1 MTAPGLVGADL
12 ERLGALAS
20 GVRRHGGEL
29 ERLVG
34 AADGAVGE
42 LGRIWDGPDAGQFAR
57 LWSAR
62 HRPALA
68 AAVRALGTAADTME
82 RNRREQERASGSL
95 DGPPA
100 PAGDGGHGF
109 GFGDIVGG
117 MGDGVR
123 WLGDRAADGARWVG
137 DQAADGGRWV
147 ADHADDI
154 LLDGL
159 FYRREGFASTRAL
172 ALSGMNPF
180 LYLVLADLQN
190 RYVTPVEVQLLDRF
204 VAEPLVDA
212 FAGPPEPRTGDPGGR
227 LDTRPNGTF
236 QVGGATDRDRGR
248 AAVVDAFEATGDSG
262 RIRSDEFQIIDH
274 GNGNYTVVLPGV
286 TDLSDPHAGFDPVDQ
301 SVRDTDQVAAVS
313 AGSTGI
319 DGNRYAQMVREHLQR
334 ADVPPGANL
343 MIVGHSFGADT
354 ALDLASD
361 PGFNGRDYHVTHV
374 VAAAYYS
381 QPQLPHVQPG
391 TEVLV
396 LQNNKDVPVLAE
408 QLGHVPTTPF
418 PGTNGA
424 IVDRFSGGWAG
435 AGHAQS
441 NYIEHLGSGDP
452 GLDAYF
458 QSVDAAGYTASGQST
473 AVDVSI
479 TP

>member
-1 MTAPGLVGADL
+1 MVVVGADL
-12 ERLGALAS
+12 ERLDRLAS
-20 GVRRHGGEL
+20 GMRRQGGEL
-29 ERLVG
+29 EQLLG
-34 AADGAVGE
+34 AANGAVGE
-42 LGRIWDGPDAGQFAR
+42 LGRIWEGPDAGQFALR
-57 LWSAR
+57 WSSQ
-62 HRPALA
+62 HRPALQ
-68 AAVRALGTAADTME
+68 AAVQALGSAADTVE
-82 RNRREQERASGSL
+82 RNRREQELASGSL
-95 DGPPA
+95 DGGPPPSDRGA
-100 PAGDGGHGF
+100 GGDGL
-109 GFGDIVGG
+109 GFGDIWGG
-117 MGDGVR
+117 IGDGAR
-123 WLGDRAADGARWVG
+123 WLGDR
-137 DQAADGGRWV
+137 AADGGRWV
-147 ADHADDI
+147 ADHADDV
-154 LLDGL
+154 LMDGL
-159 FYRREGFASTRAL
+159 FYGREAFANAQAFAL
-172 ALSGMNPF
+172 TGMNPL
-180 LYLVLADLQN
+180 LYPVMADLQN
-190 RYVTPVEVQLLDRF
+190 RYIVPAEVQLLDRF

-212 FAGPPEPRTGDPGGR
+212 LAGPPGPRSGDAGGR
-227 LDTRPNGTF
+227 LDTRPNGIF
-236 QVGGATDRDRGR
+236 QVAGDTDPDRGR
-248 AAVVDAFEATGDSG
+248 AAVVDAFAATATST
-262 RIRSDEFQIIDH
+262 RIRTDEFQIVDH
-274 GNGNYTVVLPGV
+274 GNGSYTVVLPGV

-361 PGFNGRDYHVTHV
+361 PAFNGRDYNVTHV

-396 LQNNKDVPVLAE
+396 LQNNKDVPVMAE
-408 QLGHVPTTPF
+408 QLGHTPTTPF

-441 NYIEHLGSGDP
+441 NYIDHLNSGDA

-458 QSVDAAGYTASGQST
+458 ASVAAAGYAASGQST

>member
-1 MTAPGLVGADL
+1 MVGPGLVGADL
-12 ERLGALAS
+12 ERLGGLAS
-20 GVRRHGGEL
+20 GLRRHGGEL
-29 ERLVG
+29 DRLVG
-34 AADGAVGE
+34 AANGAVGQ
-42 LGRIWDGPDAGQFAR
+42 LGHLWEGPDAGQFTR
-57 LWSAR
+57 HWSSQ
-62 HRPALA
+62 HRPALL
-68 AAVRALGTAADTME
+68 AAVRALGTAAATIE
-82 RNRREQERASGSL
+82 RNRREQERASASL
-95 DGPPA
+95 DGPPT
-100 PAGDGGHGF
+100 PTGGGGGGGF
-109 GFGDIVGG
+109 G
-117 MGDGVR
+117 
-123 WLGDRAADGARWVG
+123 LGDVFGWAGDGARWVG
-137 DQAADGGRWV
+137 GQVADGGRWV
-147 ADHADDI
+147 ADHADDV
-154 LLDGL
+154 LMDGL
-159 FYRREGFASTRAL
+159 FYSHEAFASAEAL
-172 ALSGMNPF
+172 ALTGMNPL
-180 LYLVLADLQN
+180 LYPVVADLQN
-190 RYVTPVEVQLLDRF
+190 RYVTPFAVEQLDRF
-204 VAEPLVDA
+204 VAEPIVDVLS
-212 FAGPPEPRTGDPGGR
+212 GPPGPRSGDPGGR
-227 LDTRPNGTF
+227 LDTRPSGTF
-236 QVGGATDRDRGR
+236 QVDGVTDRDRGR
-248 AAVVDAFEATGDSG
+248 AAVVDAFDATADSS

-396 LQNNKDVPVLAE
+396 LQNNKDVPVMAE
-408 QLGHVPTTPF
+408 QIGHTPTTPF
-418 PGTNGA
+418 AGGNGA
-424 IVDRFSGGWAG
+424 IVDRFSGGWDG

-441 NYIEHLGSGDP
+441 NYIDHLNSGDP
-452 GLDAYF
+452 GLDDYF
-458 QSVDAAGYTASGQST
+458 ASVAAAGYTTNGQST

>member
-1 MTAPGLVGADL
+1 MVGPGLVGADI
-12 ERLGALAS
+12 ERLGRLAS
-20 GVRRHGGEL
+20 DMRRHGDEL
-29 ERLVG
+29 ERLAG
-34 AADGAVGE
+34 AANGAVGQ
-42 LGRIWDGPDAGQFAR
+42 LGRMWEGPDAGQFAGQ
-57 LWSAR
+57 WSSR

-68 AAVRALGTAADTME
+68 AAVRALGTAADTIE
-82 RNRREQERASGSL
+82 GNRREQERASSSL
-95 DGPPA
+95 DGPPG
-100 PAGDGGHGF
+100 PSSGGNGGGGGF
-109 GFGDIVGG
+109 A
-117 MGDGVR
+117 
-123 WLGDRAADGARWVG
+123 LGDVFGAIGDGARWVG
-137 DQAADGGRWV
+137 GRAVDGGRWV
-147 ADHADDI
+147 ADQADDA
-154 LLDGL
+154 LVDGL
-159 FYRREGFASTRAL
+159 FWSREAFSSVQAL
-172 ALSGMNPF
+172 ALSGMNPL
-180 LYLVLADLQN
+180 LYPVVADLQN
-190 RYVTPVEVQLLDRF
+190 RYITPGEVQLLDRF
-204 VAEPLVDA
+204 VAEPIVGLFTD
-212 FAGPPEPRTGDPGGR
+212 PDSRSGDPGGR
-227 LDTRPNGTF
+227 LTTRPSGTF
-236 QVGGATDRDRGR
+236 GVAGATERDRGR
-248 AAVVDAFEATGDSG
+248 AALVDAFEATASG
-262 RIRSDEFQIIDH
+262 RRIRSDEFQVIDH
-274 GNGNYTVVLPGV
+274 GDGNYTLVLPGV
-286 TDLSDPHAGFDPVDQ
+286 TDLTNPHAGFDPVDQ

-319 DGNRYAQMVREHLQR
+319 DGNRYAQMVREYLQR

-391 TEVLV
+391 TDVLV

-408 QLGHVPTTPF
+408 QLGHTPTTPF
-418 PGTNGA
+418 GGTNGA

-441 NYIEHLGSGDP
+441 NYIDHLNSGDP

-458 QSVDAAGYTASGQST
+458 ASVAAAGYAAGGQAT